1 MSGPLSKFRLNRRT
15 LLRGMVQGA
24 AISIAL
30 PPLEAFFGTTG
41 KAYASGE
48 AIPKRFGLFFW
59 GNGVVPE
66 HWVPD
71 YTNLTGT
78 TVGQGTVF
86 PSYALS
92 PILTP
97 LEGLQSSFSLITGT
111 GVKLPNLEPH
121 TSGAAG
127 ILSGGPVRRTD
138 HTTFLYPSIDQVMA
152 RVIGG
157 QTRFKSLEFG
167 ARASGGQS
175 YNGPD
180 DQNPPE
186 TSPAAFFNRLF
197 VDGYT
202 PPGGSTTP
210 DPMLA
215 VRSSI
220 LDAVKQDANTLRQRL
235 GTVDRQRLDQH
246 LTGIRELE
254 MRIANTRPPDLAACM
269 TPGAPAD
276 DYPAIEGR
284 EQVSAPN
291 RAFTDIL
298 AMALAC
304 DQTRVFSNVI
314 TNPINN
320 VLFPGA
326 TAGHHQLTHDEL
338 EDQPMV
344 TSICVQLM
352 AELAYFIQKL
362 KSVPEGDGT
371 LLDHC
376 AVLCT
381 TDVSRG
387 RTHALDEFPII
398 IAGTASGALKSG
410 ILYRSDAQENSSQVL
425 FSLMNAMDIP
435 TTSFGYE
442 EGLVEKGLSAIEA

>member
-1 MSGPLSKFRLNRRT
+1 MRKFQLSRRT
-15 LLRGMVQGA
+15 MLRGMLKGA

-30 PPLEAFFGTTG
+30 PPLEAFFGSTG

-66 HWVPD
+66 HWIP
-71 YTNLTGT
+71 TGT
-78 TVGQGTVF
+78 GSTY
-86 PSYALS
+86 SLS
-92 PILTP
+92 PILMP
-97 LEGLQSSFSLITGT
+97 LAGLTDSFSVISGMRVMT
-111 GVKLPNLEPH
+111 PNLEPH

-138 HTTFLYPSIDQVMA
+138 HTTFLYPSIDQVIA
-152 RVIGG
+152 GAIGD

-167 ARASGGQS
+167 AHADSGLS

-202 PPGGSTTP
+202 PPGGGGMR
-210 DPMLA
+210 DPMLD
-215 VRSSI
+215 VRKSI
-220 LDAVKQDANTLRQRL
+220 LDAVTEDANSLRKRL
-235 GTVDRQRLDQH
+235 GAIDKQRLDQH
-246 LTGIRELE
+246 LSGIRELE
-254 MRIANTRPPDLAACM
+254 MRIANTTAPTLAACM
-269 TPGAPAD
+269 TPDMPLA
-276 DYPAIEGR
+276 DYPSIEGR
-284 EQVSAPN
+284 EQVSARN
-291 RAFTDIL
+291 RAFSDII

-304 DQTRVFSNVI
+304 DQTRVFSNFI
-314 TNPINN
+314 TNPVNN

-338 EDQPMV
+338 GDQPQV
-344 TSICVQLM
+344 TAICVQIM
-352 AELAYFIQKL
+352 EELAYFLQKL

-381 TDVSRG
+381 TDVSLG
-387 RTHALDEFPII
+387 RTHALDEFPIV
-398 IAGTASGALKSG
+398 IAGTASGALKTG
-410 ILYRSDAQENSSQVL
+410 FHYRSEAQENVSKVL
-425 FSLMNAMDIP
+425 LSLCHAMDVLKDD
-435 TTSFGYE
+435 FGYE
-442 EGLVEKGLSAIEA
+442 EGHVTSGLSEIEA